1 MSDLD
6 FIKDKELRSTL
17 ENSIEYIYALFE
29 ESKNGEQKQL
39 YKEETYRVIIL
50 YVISAIEAVLLY
62 FYKERG
68 EKIEYLEYKFIQSLS
83 KNYSHKE
90 KKELPVIVAVQE
102 KVEKKEHDIGLH
114 DLVILFRSKK
124 LIKEKTANDILELND
139 IRNTFHFNKP
149 RTKNCDLKH
158 VESAL
163 NLLVYT
169 LQGTPKALMV
179 DKK

>member
-62 FYKERG
+62 FFKERG
-68 EKIEYLEYKFIQSLS
+68 EKMESLEYKFIQPLS
-83 KNYSHKE
+83 KNYSHIE
-90 KKELPVIVAVQE
+90 KKGFPVVVAVQE
-102 KVEKKEHDIGLH
+102 KVEKKEYQIGLY
-114 DLVILFRSKK
+114 DLVILFRDKK
-124 LIKEKTANDILELND
+124 LIKEKTSKEILDLND
-139 IRNTFHFNKP
+139 IRNTFHFSKP
-149 RTKNCDLKH
+149 RTKNCDIKQ

-169 LQGTPKALMV
+169 LQRAPKVLMV
-179 DKK
+179 NSK